1 MNRIGGLPWR
11 LTFSYGRALQAAPQK
26 AWSGKAENAAAGQR
40 AFTHRAR
47 MNSLASKGEWKA
59 DLEKEGGIDL
69 ATKPVPP
76 RPVPRLYLATPDVD
90 DPSPLIASLPGLLAG
105 ADVAAVLLRL
115 KPTDQRTMI
124 SRIKALA
131 PAIQDSGAA
140 LLLDGHVEL
149 VARAGA
155 DGAHL
160 TGIEAMEEALPTLK
174 PDRIAGVGGLT
185 TRHDSMAAGEAGA
198 DYVLFGEPD
207 AKGTAA
213 FGRGDR
219 RAPAMVGRTVR
230 AALRRLCG
238 LARGGLANL
247 RLPARISCWSAISSG
262 PIRAV
267 PRRR

>member
-1 MNRIGGLPWR
+1 ME
-11 LTFSYGRALQAAPQK
+11 GRA
-26 AWSGKAENAAAGQR
+26 GTE
-40 AFTHRAR
+40 
-47 MNSLASKGEWKA
+47 
-59 DLEKEGGIDL
+59 EGGIEL

-90 DPSPLIASLPGLLAG
+90 DPSSLQASLPGLLAG
-105 ADVAAVLLRL
+105 ADVAAVLVRL

-124 SRIKALA
+124 SRVKTLA

-160 TGIEAMEEALPTLK
+160 TGIAAMEDALPTLK
-174 PDRIAGVGGLT
+174 PDRIAGVGGLA

-207 AKGTAA
+207 ALKQRPSTEAIAERLQWWAELFEPPCVGFAASREEAYEFAAAGADFVLVGDFIWNDPRGATAA
-213 FGRGDR
+213 LMDAEQTIRQ
-219 RAPAMVGRTVR
+219 AHAAMSDK
-230 AALRRLCG
+230 AKAQQE
-238 LARGGLANL
+238 
-247 RLPARISCWSAISSG
+247 
-262 PIRAV
+262 
-267 PRRR
+267 